1 MLCLSNQWTGSGPR
15 GAAGVPALYL
25 VEEAAG
31 RDHGTAQTQPHNL
44 GVTNVKD
51 PTYRLIFATVIL
63 VPVSA
68 SGLTAYPPTGF
79 VGMDERTEA
88 LYKLYTRLYSLSMCT
103 EKLEDLNTGK
113 WY

>member
-1 MLCLSNQWTGSGPR
+1 MTDHTARDLMHRCRFATRNAAQWTGSGPR

-31 RDHGTAQTQPHNL
+31 REHATAQTQPHSL

-63 VPVSA
+63 VPFMA
-68 SGLTAYPPTGF
+68 TGAHGV
-79 VGMDERTEA
+79 VGELVVARATEG
-88 LYKLYTRLYSLSMCT
+88 R
-103 EKLEDLNTGK
+103 
-113 WY
+113 